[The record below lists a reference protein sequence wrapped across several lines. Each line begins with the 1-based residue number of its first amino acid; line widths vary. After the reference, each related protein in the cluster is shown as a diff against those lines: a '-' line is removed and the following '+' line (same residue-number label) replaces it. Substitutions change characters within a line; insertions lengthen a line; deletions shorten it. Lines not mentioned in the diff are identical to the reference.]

1 MSNNKD
7 DNFEEM
13 FEVYEQ
19 EKAKVEKVKKTKKQ
33 SKDTIN
39 SSKTD
44 LKSQLT
50 QTTHGNIKPTNKNLA
65 LILRNDENLKNI
77 LAYNEFNYDIELRR
91 PQKIGSIHFER
102 GRIDGVFTKALLLYI
117 SEEYDVD
124 FKKGVL
130 QDILETVARENVINP
145 VKDYLLKCEKE
156 CQQNKNPLTI
166 ISDYLGVEDN
176 DYTRLVTDIFF
187 RGAIVKVFEPR
198 EPFDFVLDLVGDQGT
213 GKSKFLA
220 KVFDPFFTDNV
231 NNFHNKD
238 DYAVMVRSWGV
249 EDAEMV
255 ASRTSGFDR
264 TKKFITQTQ
273 LEYRPPYGYSS
284 ILVPKN
290 FVISRTTNN
299 TEHLRDATGDR
310 RSLPIKV
317 SKNLSYKYELSDL
330 GEKELIEFWGGMMKI
345 YRKKGNNFRLAP
357 NELEMIEQ
365 SREQFQYKDDITT
378 ALEDYTK
385 IPLPDN
391 FYKMTQWERTQY
403 IQAMFN
409 EGKAYADRAR
419 QIEIIGTVKRDR
431 VIPREVINELFEGK
445 NKDGLTNKI
454 RSFYIQNGWEQKK
467 SMRYGDLVTNGF
479 IKKA

>member
-1 MSNNKD
+1 MSNKD
-7 DNFEEM
+7 DDLKEM
-13 FEVYEQ
+13 FEAYKE
-19 EKAKVEKVKKTKKQ
+19 EKAKVEETKKVRKQ
-33 SKDTIN
+33 SKNAIKVSEN
-39 SSKTD
+39 RD
-44 LKSQLT
+44 LKNQLT

-65 LILRNDENLKNI
+65 LILRNDKNLKNI

-91 PQKIGSIHFER
+91 SQKIGSIYFER
-102 GRIDGVFTKALLLYI
+102 GRIDSVFTKALLLYI

-156 CQQNKNPLTI
+156 CQQVKNPLTI

-187 RGAIVKVFEPR
+187 RGAIAKVFEPR

-231 NNFHNKD
+231 NSFHNKD

-317 SKNLSYKYELSDL
+317 SKNLSYKYELSNL
-330 GEKELIEFWGGMMKI
+330 GEKELVNFWGGMMKI
-345 YRKKGNNFRLAP
+345 YRKKGNNFRLKP

-365 SREQFQYKDDITT
+365 NREQFQYKDDITS

-385 IPLPDN
+385 ILLPDN

-403 IQAMFN
+403 IQAMYN
-409 EGKAYADRAR
+409 EGEAYADRAR
-419 QIEIIGTVKRDR
+419 QTKIIGTVKRDR

-467 SMRYGDLVTNGF
+467 SMRYGNLVTNGF